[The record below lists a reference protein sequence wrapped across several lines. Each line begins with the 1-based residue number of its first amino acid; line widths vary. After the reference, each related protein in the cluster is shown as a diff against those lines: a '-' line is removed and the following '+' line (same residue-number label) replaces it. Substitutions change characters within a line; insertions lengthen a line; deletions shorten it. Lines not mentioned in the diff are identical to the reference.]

1 MYRTLAASPRHQLFG
16 LLGLALLF
24 QLLYV
29 LLPPPLHTSP
39 LLAWLPSIFGAVSLI
54 SWVLARKLVGPLS
67 YSVVYLSALGQMLL
81 LGSLHA
87 WW

>member
-1 MYRTLAASPRHQLFG
+1 MYRILTASPRHQVFV

-24 QLLYV
+24 QLFYL
-29 LLPPPLHTSP
+29 LLPPPLRTSP
-39 LLAWLPSIFGAVSLI
+39 LLAWLPLIFGAVSLV
-54 SWVLARKLVGPLS
+54 SWALARKLVGPLS
-67 YSVVYLSALGQMLL
+67 YSVVYLSALGQVLL